1 MVTKSGGEWTA
12 SRVHPEKDEH
22 TMAQVTKSDERQTG
36 VPPAGLAPSL
46 SKIELAKP
54 SAHGAFDAV
63 VLPDPDQPSE
73 TGRQTWKL
81 LAKTALLF
89 GAFNPKDHNV
99 IDIYHAPKV
108 GTSRFMI
115 HPNSKFRRLW
125 DVTTAGLVLY
135 VITMIPMMV
144 GFTYV
149 DWSCLNAFNSFIDV
163 YFVIDMVMTIRTG
176 YFSNGEV
183 IMDHQA
189 ILHHYLR
196 SWFIIDLISNFPLSL
211 FVQNSARKSIKIV
224 KLQKLPKLLR
234 VGRLLKY
241 LKEYAKYYNLAL
253 SFIALVM
260 GLHLFACLW
269 ANLFSECFDGDGE
282 PICDDSEMP
291 RMYIQCIHNIVLM
304 FIGIA
309 ESTTYSQISHLL
321 NPHTNANVEVYCVSV
336 SVFLFGMVFS
346 SFLFGNILSLLMSW
360 DQQSA
365 QFRNRMDIISAEMRY
380 YELPEE
386 LQVRIH
392 RVRRNYDYLW
402 INQRAYSDMMLLNQP
417 GISKT
422 LRTTIALH
430 LYKDLVKTVPFFAG
444 SDHRF
449 LGKVCLALETAV
461 YLPGDTIIF
470 CDDIGKEM
478 FIVRKGLVEILI
490 PEPGNPEKR
499 IYLRDGNFF
508 GETAL
513 VIDVRRTNT
522 VKAVSICDLN
532 VLNKSAFNEIVAEY
546 PEFGERMKRTV
557 IKRQLDNM
565 NIQSPVEKMKV
576 QNQLN
581 MVVEK
586 SLKQRRMS
594 VSLKTI
600 YRAKKLGDKLKEIAD
615 RASRANNGTTR
626 RLSRLVPGRR
636 TSGAVVPPPVH
647 TPGRK
652 IRPDP
657 IETTDFGQHSGS
669 SFMPPPL
676 EPANSKSRNA
686 PLGYTLTASASSQHV
701 TASASPPQLSQ
712 QGSSINIPGGGK
724 IRLSQIDA
732 VSRKLN
738 KAELTL
744 DLIPTAL
751 TEITTMVN
759 QIKRTTDRLNRRIH
773 QTSDVSSD
781 DDDFDLTDFESQ
793 INLGVDGDEQLDPLP
808 PITTLN
814 EDYEEEMARRES
826 NSVYTPRNM
835 STSTASGVLQQQQI
849 SSDVKSAPPE
859 SSAQAPPPPAS
870 SPSTDHKPTG

>member
-1 MVTKSGGEWTA
+1 
-12 SRVHPEKDEH
+12 
-22 TMAQVTKSDERQTG
+22 
-36 VPPAGLAPSL
+36 
-46 SKIELAKP
+46 
-54 SAHGAFDAV
+54 
-63 VLPDPDQPSE
+63 
-73 TGRQTWKL
+73 
-81 LAKTALLF
+81 
-89 GAFNPKDHNV
+89 
-99 IDIYHAPKV
+99 
-108 GTSRFMI
+108 
-115 HPNSKFRRLW
+115 
-125 DVTTAGLVLY
+125 
-135 VITMIPMMV
+135 
-144 GFTYV
+144 
-149 DWSCLNAFNSFIDV
+149 
-163 YFVIDMVMTIRTG
+163 
-176 YFSNGEV
+176 
-183 IMDHQA
+183 
-189 ILHHYLR
+189 
-196 SWFIIDLISNFPLSL
+196 
-211 FVQNSARKSIKIV
+211 
-224 KLQKLPKLLR
+224 
-234 VGRLLKY
+234 
-241 LKEYAKYYNLAL
+241 
-253 SFIALVM
+253 
-260 GLHLFACLW
+260 
-269 ANLFSECFDGDGE
+269 
-282 PICDDSEMP
+282 
-291 RMYIQCIHNIVLM
+291 
-304 FIGIA
+304 
-309 ESTTYSQISHLL
+309 
-321 NPHTNANVEVYCVSV
+321 
-336 SVFLFGMVFS
+336 
-346 SFLFGNILSLLMSW
+346 
-360 DQQSA
+360 
-365 QFRNRMDIISAEMRY
+365 
-380 YELPEE
+380 
-386 LQVRIH
+386 
-392 RVRRNYDYLW
+392 
-402 INQRAYSDMMLLNQP
+402 MMLLNQP

-615 RASRANNGTTR
+615 RASARANPAGSTR
-626 RLSRLVPGRR
+626 RSSRIVTGRPTAGVAPTGLVARR
-636 TSGAVVPPPVH
+636 
-647 TPGRK
+647 

-657 IETTDFGQHSGS
+657 IETSDPLTGPHFSPQP
-669 SFMPPPL
+669 PPPL
-676 EPANSKSRNA
+676 ESTDSTSRNIHQQQ
-686 PLGYTLTASASSQHV
+686 LGPGMGSSASSQQF
-701 TASASPPQLSQ
+701 AMPQLSQ
-712 QGSSINIPGGGK
+712 QGSSVNIPGGGK

-751 TEITTMVN
+751 TEITAMVN
-759 QIKRTTDRLNRRIH
+759 QIKRTTDRLNRHIH
-773 QTSDVSSD
+773 QTSELSSD
-781 DDDFDLTDFESQ
+781 DEDFDLDDVESQ
-793 INLGVDGDEQLDPLP
+793 INLGVDSDDQLDALP

-814 EDYEEEMARRES
+814 EEYEEEMARRES
-826 NSVYTPRNM
+826 NSVVR
-835 STSTASGVLQQQQI
+835 
-849 SSDVKSAPPE
+849 
-859 SSAQAPPPPAS
+859 
-870 SPSTDHKPTG
+870 